1 MNRFITFWLTVIFSF
16 NVYAG
21 CEIKNTSMDHEE
33 NTARIYFG
41 KVSILPDE
49 VQPPGSIIKT
59 GTAPASSFRDG
70 DTVMWECDETDA
82 EKIHLLVAVNKNEYK
97 KGNGRGAGNHHGRK
111 AVSGM
116 GGVYYTRIYKAGIRL
131 TMGTTTFN
139 DKWQEVK
146 LTNKP
151 FDKEGNK
158 ILIKLKN
165 IPDVQAELI
174 KLNSDI
180 NDYDTS
186 TNNCPLLGIKVNN
199 DTTDIDHNDPILTCS
214 YPNGYVQLAGF
225 GDKNKH
231 DNIDDP
237 ATSNKHMEAKNGFGY
252 SMRHSIWVYNQPT
265 CWVQS
270 INPPV
275 VNIPPINIQRIKN
288 GEKSH
293 ADFIVT
299 IKCTGNDF
307 NKFGTSAGKT
317 SMYFEMYPDTY
328 TLISNNEKQ
337 LLDTSS
343 GYNHT
348 STHLISNE
356 YGTAGYAKGVGIK
369 IIFNNNPIRFVYNP
383 LIILDKQGNPTG
395 EERLDESETG
405 RVSNSKR
412 AQIDITGAKLIN
424 NIYADA
430 KKHITASSIFQVP
443 FTAFLEQLPG
453 TKEVTTGQVDVSAK
467 ITLRVN

>member
-1 MNRFITFWLTVIFSF
+1 MNRFITFCLTVIFSF
-16 NVYAG
+16 NVYAN
-21 CEIKNTSMDHEE
+21 CEVKNNSMDHEE

-59 GTAPASSFRDG
+59 GTAPASSFRD
-70 DTVMWECDETDA
+70 DNTVMWECDDTDA
-82 EKIHLLVAVNKNEYK
+82 EKIHLLVAVNKNKPNGKDDYLH
-97 KGNGRGAGNHHGRK
+97 GRGN
-111 AVSGM
+111 VPDM
-116 GGVYYTRIYKAGIRL
+116 PNVYYTRIHRAGIKL
-131 TMGTTTFN
+131 IMENVVFN
-139 DKWQEVK
+139 DNWQMVQLK
-146 LTNKP
+146 NKP
-151 FDKEGNK
+151 FDKEGSK
-158 ILIKLKN
+158 IFIKLKN

-174 KLNSDI
+174 KLKENPLPPTHDSSCKLVGNVGW
-180 NDYDTS
+180 ND
-186 TNNCPLLGIKVNN
+186 K
-199 DTTDIDHNDPILTCS
+199 IDHNDPILNCA

-225 GDKNKH
+225 DNPNLH
-231 DNIDDP
+231 DIEGKP
-237 ATSNKHMEAKNGFGY
+237 AEDNHKHMQAKNGFGY
-252 SMRHSIWVYNQPT
+252 SIRNSIWVYNQPT

-293 ADFIVT
+293 ADFRVT
-299 IKCTGNDF
+299 IKCYGNDF
-307 NKFGTSAGKT
+307 DEFGKTTGKT
-317 SMYFEMYPDTY
+317 SMYFEMYPTTY

-337 LLDTSS
+337 LLDAPR

-348 STHLISNE
+348 STHLISNN

-369 IIFNNNPIRFVYNP
+369 VCITKECSYDIEFVYNP
-383 LIILDKQGNPTG
+383 LIVLDKKGKPTG
-395 EERLDESETG
+395 EERLDEYETG

-412 AQIDITGAKLIN
+412 AQIDLNNHNKLIN
-424 NIYADA
+424 NIPAIKDENG
-430 KKHITASSIFQVP
+430 INSSIYDIS

-453 TKEVTTGQVDVSAK
+453 TKEVTTGQVDVSTK